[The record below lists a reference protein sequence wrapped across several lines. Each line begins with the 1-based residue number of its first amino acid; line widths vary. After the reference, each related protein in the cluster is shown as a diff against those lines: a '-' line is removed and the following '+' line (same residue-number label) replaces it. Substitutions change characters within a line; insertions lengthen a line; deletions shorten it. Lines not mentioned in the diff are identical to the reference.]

1 MEDEVG
7 VTLSDSFVSAT
18 HRAPEQSSCGHL
30 VARVAGLDLN
40 MAVQNP
46 RGSLFLMTEDAG
58 LLDLARCEKSP
69 VGTWRSRARCRFR
82 KDKANSLLFPTKT
95 LTLDLL

>member
-58 LLDLARCEKSP
+58 RWGLARCEKSP
-69 VGTWRSRARCRFR
+69 VGTCRSRARCRIR
-82 KDKANSLLFPTKT
+82 EGQGQLFTFSYQDP
-95 LTLDLL
+95 DP

>member
-1 MEDEVG
+1 MEDEAG

-46 RGSLFLMTEDAG
+46 RESLFLTTEDTG
-58 LLDLARCEKSP
+58 LWALARC
-69 VGTWRSRARCRFR
+69 
-82 KDKANSLLFPTKT
+82 
-95 LTLDLL
+95 